1 MGQVP
6 DLTEA
11 AVRRLAR
18 SQSFERG
25 ENYYE
30 QDAVIDVRRRGE
42 TLQADVEG
50 SQYEPYR
57 VRIELDATGIVETTC
72 SCPYDH
78 GGICKHRVAVLLTYI
93 RDPDTVIQRPPVTEL
108 LADLDRERLVS
119 LLGDLAEE
127 HPDLAEWI
135 EREIEAR
142 STEASDDEDAGQTV
156 PTRQTPPDPE
166 TIRRHVDS
174 ILYPSG
180 PPTRGAQDP
189 YAAMEFRVDDLR
201 DLLAEAHA
209 FIDAGDG
216 KTALTVLEA
225 IADEL
230 MDGEWLRLSHDDST
244 AIFEFFDELSGAFS
258 EALLT
263 ADLSETDR
271 EEWTDE
277 LAEWADELA
286 SYTHHPP
293 FQTAVAAA
301 KRGWNG
307 ENLQQALAGADD
319 VDLWADER
327 PWYADDLL
335 EARLAVLDR
344 EGRTDEYLNLA
355 RATDQS
361 VQYATKL
368 VDLDRSDEAVEY
380 ARDHLLTPDDALIVA
395 KALRE
400 ANQPTRA
407 IEVGRYGLKL
417 NGTRNAPLAEWLRD
431 VASAHGDDETAREA
445 AIAAFKAD
453 PSVATYRATR
463 EVAGDDWSAIRDE
476 LLEHLQRRSPGRETA
491 REYAEIFLAEDMI
504 DEAIAIAE
512 ESGHYTV
519 VEPVVEAVWDDRPEW
534 TIAACKDQAE
544 PIIEDGQ
551 SDRYRHAV
559 QWLRYAG
566 KAARAAGDL
575 DAWRDYVETLRDDH
589 YRKYKL
595 RPMLDD
601 LLDEF

>member
-1 MGQVP
+1 MGQAP

-18 SQSFERG
+18 PQSFERG

-30 QDAVIDVRRRGE
+30 QNAVIDIRRRGE

-57 VRIELDATGIVETTC
+57 VRIELDDTGIVETAC

-93 RDPDTVIQRPPVTEL
+93 RDPDTVTQRPPVAEL
-108 LADLDRERLVS
+108 LADLDRETLVI
-119 LLGDLAEE
+119 LLVDLVDD

-135 EREIEAR
+135 EREIKAR
-142 STEASDDEDAGQTV
+142 SSQEGSGEDASPAV
-156 PTRQTPPDPE
+156 PTRQTAPDPE

-180 PPTRGAQDP
+180 APTHGAQDP
-189 YAAMEFRVDDLR
+189 YAAMESRVDDLR

-216 KTALTVLEA
+216 EAGLTVLEA

-230 MDGEWLRLSHDDST
+230 MDGGWLRLSHDDST
-244 AIFEFFDELSGAFS
+244 AIFEFFNELSGAFT

-263 ADLSETDR
+263 ADPSETDR
-271 EEWTDE
+271 EEWADR

-286 SYTHHPP
+286 SYTRHPP
-293 FQTAVAAA
+293 FQAAVAAA
-301 KRGWNG
+301 KRGWDDDR
-307 ENLQQALAGADD
+307 LQQALAGAED

-327 PWYADDLL
+327 PWYANDLL
-335 EARLAVLDR
+335 EARLAVLER

-355 RATDQS
+355 RATGQS
-361 VQYATKL
+361 VQYAAKV
-368 VDLDRSDEAVEY
+368 VDLDRADEAVEY
-380 ARDHLLTPDDALIVA
+380 AREHLSTPQDALTVA
-395 KALRE
+395 KALRD
-400 ANQPTRA
+400 ADQPTAA
-407 IEVGRYGLKL
+407 IEVGRYGLTL
-417 NGTRNAPLAEWLRD
+417 NGTRNAALAEWLRD

-445 AIAAFKAD
+445 AIAAFKAE
-453 PSVATYRATR
+453 PSMATYRAAR
-463 EVAGDDWSAIRDE
+463 EVAGDDWPRIRDE

-491 REYAEIFLAEDMI
+491 REYAEIFLSEDLT
-504 DEAIAIAE
+504 DEAVAIAE
-512 ESGHYTV
+512 ESGHYIV

-534 TIAACKDQAE
+534 TITACKEQAE
-544 PIIEDGQ
+544 PIIEEGQ

-566 KAARAAGDL
+566 KAARAADDL
-575 DAWRDYVETLRDDH
+575 DAWRKYVETLRDDH

-601 LLDEF
+601 LLDEL

>member
-1 MGQVP
+1 MGQTP

-18 SQSFERG
+18 PQSFERG

-30 QDAVIDVRRRGE
+30 QNAVIEIRRRGE

-57 VRIELDATGIVETTC
+57 VRIELDETGVVETTC

-78 GGICKHRVAVLLTYI
+78 GGNCKHNVAVLLTYI
-93 RDPDTVIQRPPVTEL
+93 RDPETVTQRPPVAEL
-108 LADLDRERLVS
+108 LADLNRETLATLLV
-119 LLGDLAEE
+119 DLVDD
-127 HPDLAEWI
+127 HPDLAEWL

-142 STEASDDEDAGQTV
+142 PPQKGSDEDTSPRV
-156 PTRQTPPDPE
+156 PTRQTAPDPE
-166 TIRRHVDS
+166 TIRRHVES

-180 PPTRGAQDP
+180 PPNHGAQDP
-189 YAAMEFRVDDLR
+189 YAEMESRVDDLR

-216 KTALTVLEA
+216 ETALTVLEA

-230 MDGEWLRLSHDDST
+230 LDGEWLRLSHDDST
-244 AIFEFFDELSGAFS
+244 ATFEFFDELSAAFT

-271 EEWTDE
+271 EEWTDR

-286 SYTHHPP
+286 SYTRHPP
-293 FQTAVAAA
+293 FQVPVAAA
-301 KRGWNG
+301 KRGWDD
-307 ENLQQALAGADD
+307 ERLKRALTGADD

-355 RATDQS
+355 WATGQS

-380 ARDHLLTPDDALIVA
+380 VRDHLSTPDDALTVA
-395 KALRE
+395 KTLRE
-400 ANQPTRA
+400 ADQPTAA
-407 IEVGRYGLKL
+407 IEIGRYGLKL
-417 NGTRNAPLAEWLRD
+417 NGTRNVALAEWLRD
-431 VASAHGDDETAREA
+431 VASAHGDNETAQEA
-445 AIAAFKAD
+445 AIAAFKAE
-453 PSVATYRATR
+453 PSMATYRAAR
-463 EVAGDDWSAIRDE
+463 EVAGDDWSRIRDE

-491 REYAEIFLAEDMI
+491 REYVEIFLSEDLI
-504 DEAIAIAE
+504 GEALAIAE

-544 PIIEDGQ
+544 PIIEEGQ

-566 KAARAAGDL
+566 KAAQAGDDL
-575 DAWRDYVETLRDDH
+575 GAWREYVEALRDDH

>member
-1 MGQVP
+1 M
-6 DLTEA
+6 
-11 AVRRLAR
+11 AR
-18 SQSFERG
+18 PQSFERG

-30 QDAVIDVRRRGE
+30 QNAVIDIRRRGE

-57 VRIELDATGIVETTC
+57 VRIELDDTGIVETNC

-93 RDPDTVIQRPPVTEL
+93 RDPDTVTQRPPVTEL
-108 LADLDRERLVS
+108 LTDLDRERLVS
-119 LLGDLAEE
+119 LLGDLVEE

-156 PTRQTPPDPE
+156 PTRQTAPDQE
-166 TIRRHVDS
+166 TIRRRVDS

-189 YAAMEFRVDDLR
+189 HAAMESRVDDLR
-201 DLLAEAHA
+201 DLLAEAHV

-216 KTALTVLEA
+216 ETALTVLEA
-225 IADEL
+225 ITDEL
-230 MDGEWLRLSHDDST
+230 LDGEWLRLSHDDST
-244 AIFEFFDELSGAFS
+244 AIFEFFNELSGAFS

-263 ADLSETDR
+263 ANLSDTDR
-271 EEWTDE
+271 EEWADR

-286 SYTHHPP
+286 SYTRHPP

-301 KRGWNG
+301 KRGWDDDC
-307 ENLQQALAGADD
+307 LQQALAGADD

-335 EARLAVLDR
+335 EARLAVLER

-355 RATDQS
+355 QATGQS

-368 VDLDRSDEAVEY
+368 VDLNRADEAAEY
-380 ARDHLLTPDDALIVA
+380 ARDHLSTPDDALTVA
-395 KALRE
+395 KTLRD
-400 ANQPTRA
+400 ADQPTAA
-407 IEVGRYGLKL
+407 IEVGRYGLTL
-417 NGTRNAPLAEWLRD
+417 NRTRNVALAEWLRG

-445 AIAAFKAD
+445 AIAAFKAE
-453 PSVATYRATR
+453 PSMATYRAAR
-463 EVAGDDWSAIRDE
+463 EVADDDWPTVRDE

-491 REYAEIFLAEDMI
+491 REFAEIFLAEEMI

-566 KAARAAGDL
+566 KAARAAGGL
-575 DAWRDYVETLRDDH
+575 NAWREYVETIRDDH

-595 RPMLDD
+595 RPMLEE

>member
-1 MGQVP
+1 VK
-6 DLTEA
+6 
-11 AVRRLAR
+11 
-18 SQSFERG
+18 S
-25 ENYYE
+25 
-30 QDAVIDVRRRGE
+30 
-42 TLQADVEG
+42 
-50 SQYEPYR
+50 
-57 VRIELDATGIVETTC
+57 
-72 SCPYDH
+72 
-78 GGICKHRVAVLLTYI
+78 
-93 RDPDTVIQRPPVTEL
+93 
-108 LADLDRERLVS
+108 
-119 LLGDLAEE
+119 
-127 HPDLAEWI
+127 
-135 EREIEAR
+135 
-142 STEASDDEDAGQTV
+142 
-156 PTRQTPPDPE
+156 
-166 TIRRHVDS
+166 
-174 ILYPSG
+174 
-180 PPTRGAQDP
+180 
-189 YAAMEFRVDDLR
+189 RVDDLR

-216 KTALTVLEA
+216 ETALTVLAA
-225 IADEL
+225 IADKL
-230 MDGEWLRLSHDDST
+230 LDGEWLRLSHDDST

-271 EEWTDE
+271 EEWVDR
-277 LAEWADELA
+277 LVEWTDELA
-286 SYTHHPP
+286 SYTRHPP
-293 FQTAVAAA
+293 FQAAVAAA
-301 KRGWNG
+301 RRGWD
-307 ENLQQALAGADD
+307 EERLQRALAGADD
-319 VDLWADER
+319 VDLWAGDR

-344 EGRTDEYLNLA
+344 EERTNEYLNLA
-355 RATDQS
+355 RATGQS
-361 VQYATKL
+361 VQYTTKL
-368 VDLDRSDEAVEY
+368 VDLDRTDEAIEY
-380 ARDHLLTPDDALIVA
+380 ARDHLSTPHNALAVA
-395 KALRE
+395 KEFRDAD
-400 ANQPTRA
+400 QPTAA
-407 IEVGRYGLKL
+407 IEVGRHGLTL
-417 NGTRNAPLAEWLRD
+417 NGTRNTALAKWLRD

-453 PSVATYRATR
+453 PSVATYRAAR
-463 EVAGDDWSAIRDE
+463 EVADDDWPTIRDE

-519 VEPVVEAVWDDRPEW
+519 VEPVVDAVWDDRPEW

-575 DAWRDYVETLRDDH
+575 DSWREYVETLRDDH

-601 LLDEF
+601 LLDDF